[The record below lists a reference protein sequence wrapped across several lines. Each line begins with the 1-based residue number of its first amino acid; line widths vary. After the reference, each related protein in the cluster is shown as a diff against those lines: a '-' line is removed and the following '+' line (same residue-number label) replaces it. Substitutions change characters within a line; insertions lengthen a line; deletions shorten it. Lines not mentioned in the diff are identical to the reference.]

1 MLHDTLAAALSAINN
16 AETRGKAEVIVRP
29 SSKPLQQV
37 LTLLKK
43 EEYIKSFEFIEN
55 GRGGEIKIVL
65 IGAINR
71 IGAIK
76 PRYAITLG
84 EFEKF
89 EKRYLPA
96 KDFGRLIISTSK
108 GITTHI
114 DAKTKKQGG
123 VLLAYVY

>member
-1 MLHDTLAAALSAINN
+1 MLHDPLAAALSAINN
-16 AETRGKAEVIVRP
+16 AEARGKSEIVVRP
-29 SSKPLQQV
+29 ASKLLQQV

-43 EEYIKSFEFIEN
+43 EEYISNFEFAEN
-55 GRGGEIKIVL
+55 RRGGEIKIL
-65 IGAINR
+65 LTGAINK

-76 PRYAITLG
+76 PRYSITLV

-96 KDFGRLIISTSK
+96 KDFGRLLLSTSK
-108 GITTHI
+108 GVVTHI
-114 DAKTKKQGG
+114 DAKTKKLGG

>member
-1 MLHDTLAAALSAINN
+1 MLHDTLAATLSAINN
-16 AETRGKAEVIVRP
+16 AEARGKAEIIVKP
-29 SSKPLQQV
+29 SSKLLQQV

-43 EEYIKSFEFIEN
+43 EEYVTSFEVIEN
-55 GRGGEIKIVL
+55 GKGGEIKVVL
-65 IGAINR
+65 TGAINK
-71 IGAIK
+71 IGVIK
-76 PRYAITLG
+76 PRYSITVG

-114 DAKTKKQGG
+114 DAKAKKQGG